1 WFETQL
7 QNLKSLNVLS
17 YVVKQLHLADDPEF
31 LHSESGLLSK
41 LRTRF
46 GVPDSEL
53 KTETDRTNRAI
64 GILNA
69 GIGAQ
74 RVGQSYMVRIDFRGQ
89 NPDVAAKVANEM
101 VNAYIF
107 DQMNAKYQSSRRAG
121 DWLQERL
128 QNLRDQAAAAERAVV
143 QFKAKNNI
151 ISAGGTL
158 MDDKQLT
165 DVSGQ
170 LGSARA
176 HAAELQT
183 RLERMKAVRQ
193 AYQTD
198 RPGPAPDES
207 MTEAMNNPII

>member
-1 WFETQL
+1 
-7 QNLKSLNVLS
+7 
-17 YVVKQLHLADDPEF
+17 
-31 LHSESGLLSK
+31 
-41 LRTRF
+41 
-46 GVPDSEL
+46 
-53 KTETDRTNRAI
+53 
-64 GILNA
+64 
-69 GIGAQ
+69 
-74 RVGQSYMVRIDFRGQ
+74 
-89 NPDVAAKVANEM
+89 DVAAKVANEM

-158 MDDKQLT
+158 MDEKQLNEA
-165 DVSGQ
+165 SGQ

-207 MTEAMNNPII
+207 MTEAMNNPIIGGLRSKYLDLINREADWSGRYGANHVAVVNLRNQI